1 MTRIASSVKW
11 VVVMMGFVLALW
23 LPLMASVHY
32 LEMKAVKD
40 RGDVTWINRT
50 ETLRLMRYHGTCGLK
65 ITDDRVYI
73 WRDSKWIQVMKRKP
87 A

>member
-1 MTRIASSVKW
+1 MTRIASTVKW
-11 VVVMMGFVLALW
+11 VVVMMGIVLALW

-32 LEMKAVKD
+32 LELKAGKD
-40 RGDVTWINRT
+40 LRDLTWITRT

-73 WRDSKWIQVMKRKP
+73 WRDSTWIQVMKRKP